1 MKRYRREGGWSEE
14 WSVCVCVCGVCV
26 NEERGGDIREEK
38 REILMSEKHLEREG
52 DGPKGVAS
60 RKRERQRAS
69 EAGLMRFDDL
79 I

>member
-1 MKRYRREGGWSEE
+1 MER
-14 WSVCVCVCGVCV
+14 VCVCVCGVCV

-52 DGPKGVAS
+52 NGPKGG
-60 RKRERQRAS
+60 REQRES
-69 EAGLMRFDDL
+69 ERIDG

>member
-1 MKRYRREGGWSEE
+1 VS
-14 WSVCVCVCGVCV
+14 GVCV

-52 DGPKGVAS
+52 NGPKGVAS
-60 RKRERQRAS
+60 RGRARRK
-69 EAGLMRFDDL
+69 GLLRFDDL